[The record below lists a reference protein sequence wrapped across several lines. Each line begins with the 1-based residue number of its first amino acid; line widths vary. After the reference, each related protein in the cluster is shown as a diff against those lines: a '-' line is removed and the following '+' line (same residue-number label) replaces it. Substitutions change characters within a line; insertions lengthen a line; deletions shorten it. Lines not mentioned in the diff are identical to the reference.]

1 VTGATTDR
9 ALEAALRRDR
19 RLVIASVIGIAAL
32 AWLYLLRLGASMPA
46 MSPGS
51 VPAAPSMPGMSAMP
65 GMSMPGMDMPGMAMA
80 PTWGVA
86 DFVVAFGMWAVMMVA
101 MMVPSAA
108 PVLVLFAGLNRRRR
122 EQYQPAISTAFF
134 LTGYLVVWAAFSL
147 LAALAQGALHS
158 ASLLSPALAAT
169 SATISGSLLILAGIY
184 QWTPLKSACL
194 AACRS
199 PLGFLVAHWRDGA
212 RGAVAMGLRHGL
224 YCVGCCW
231 LLMALLFAA
240 GVMNLVWVALIA
252 VFVLVE
258 KVVPGGPWV
267 GRLAGLA
274 LVVVGVV
281 VMRAG

>member
-1 VTGATTDR
+1 VTTATTDR
-9 ALEAALRRDR
+9 VLEAALKRDR
-19 RLVIASVIGIAAL
+19 WVVIAGVVGIAGL
-32 AWLYLLRLGASMPA
+32 AWLYLLRLGASMA
-46 MSPGS
+46 EM
-51 VPAAPSMPGMSAMP
+51 ASMPGMTMTPS
-65 GMSMPGMDMPGMAMA
+65 
-80 PTWGVA
+80 WGA
-86 DFVVAFGMWAVMMVA
+86 GDFVVAFVMWAVMMVA
-101 MMVPSAA
+101 MMLPSVA

-122 EQYQPAISTAFF
+122 EQWQPAISTAFF
-134 LTGYLVVWAAFSL
+134 LAGYLVVWAAFSV
-147 LAALAQGALHS
+147 LASLAQGVLHS

-169 SATISGSLLILAGIY
+169 SAVISGGLLVLAGIY

-199 PLGFLVAHWRDGA
+199 PLGFLMAHWRDGI
-212 RGAVAMGLRHGL
+212 RGAIAMGLRHGV

-240 GVMNLVWVALIA
+240 GVMNLLWVAVIA

-258 KVVPGGPWV
+258 KVGPAGPWV

-274 LVVVGVV
+274 LVVTGVV